1 MIRIG
6 FVGAGLIGSE
16 RVRATAALQAS
27 GYPLQAVGI
36 VDAFAANTAE
46 LTASIGTQPRAEID
60 DLLVHKPDWIVVATP
75 HDVAVPLVTKFL
87 QAGVKVLVEKP
98 LGRNLEEAKRIAAIA
113 SQGSLW
119 VGQNFRFYRGIA
131 AFMAD
136 VRARRFG
143 PLSSISLQFGHGAGP
158 KDKTSWKLDPVRA
171 GGGVL
176 IDPGI
181 HLLDLMNLLED
192 RPPDFIGGTAWS
204 GFWNTGIEEDIH
216 FIAAGSACPV
226 YDVKISIVRWRS
238 LFRLEAHGLEGYGIV
253 EGRGRSYGP
262 QRYVR
267 GPRWGWQN
275 HASQAAAEELVV
287 ETDGT
292 DVFIDEM
299 RMLLFGEGEVAGAR
313 PCSVDEALANMR
325 LLDDLRARIGIRQS
339 L

>member
-36 VDAFAANTAE
+36 VDSFAANTPE
-46 LTASIGTQPRAEID
+46 LAASIGTQRRTDID
-60 DLLVHKPDWIVVATP
+60 DLLERKPDWIVVATP
-75 HDVAVPLVTKFL
+75 HDVAIPLVTKSL
-87 QAGVKVLVEKP
+87 QAGVRVLVEKP
-98 LGRNLEEAKRIAAIA
+98 LGRNLGEAERIAALA
-113 SQGSLW
+113 PEGSLW
-119 VGQNFRFYRGIA
+119 IGQNFRFYRGIA

-143 PLSSISLQFGHGAGP
+143 PLSSVSLKFGHGGGP

-181 HLLDLMNLLED
+181 HLLDLINLLED
-192 RPPDFIGGTAWS
+192 RPPDLIGGTAWS
-204 GFWNTGIEEDIH
+204 GFWNTGIEEDVH
-216 FIAAGSACPV
+216 FIAAGSVCPV
-226 YDVKISIVRWRS
+226 YDVQVSIVRWRS

-262 QRYVR
+262 QRYTR
-267 GPRWGWQN
+267 GPRWGWQD
-275 HASQAAAEELVV
+275 HRSQAAAEELVV

-299 RMLLFGEGEVAGAR
+299 RMLLFGEGEVAGAK

-325 LLDDLRARIGIRQS
+325 FLDDLRARIGVRQS